1 MLKTGADTLAAAD
14 APTFHNASRTWTTL
28 VLIAAPN
35 STTEEYPHSVAISPL
50 MSPSHFSTAPT

>member
-1 MLKTGADTLAAAD
+1 MLKTAADTLAAAD

-28 VLIAAPN
+28 VLMAAPN